1 MTAFSVQTKNRD
13 ARPNR
18 EAYESLIGSHGSTPI
33 ARMGWSYRDDL
44 DLRKLTEAKKK
55 GRWKGGKGRDD
66 AWGCHSFY
74 DKVKRGDFLFYRDL
88 PAKGRFTVVK
98 VDGDYS
104 YLKRGDEG
112 GDFRS
117 FRPCKLIVDNF
128 QLSDSVV
135 GSALRTQ
142 LKLPGRISEI
152 PTNLC
157 DAFLKR
163 LKKGGGS
170 NSSAYGAGGKGA
182 DLGLLK
188 KKFSYVIGRHETTV
202 NKEHLAYQIRL
213 KNFLES
219 KELAPK
225 FERDYI
231 DVEFSI
237 GNESFI
243 GEVKVTN
250 WLSITE
256 AFRIAVGQILD
267 YAYTRRT
274 NKHGMMI
281 FLDKELDN
289 PRRLELASK
298 LQVSVVVERKKGAF
312 ELLNPEVNN
321 ALRGLFVEG
330 EQSREK

>member
-1 MTAFSVQTKNRD
+1 MAAFSVQTKNRD

-18 EAYESLIGSHGSTPI
+18 EAYESLIGAGGSKPM

-44 DLRKLTEAKKK
+44 DLRKLAEAKKK
-55 GRWKGGKGRDD
+55 GRWKSNEGQDD

-74 DKVKRGDFLFYRDL
+74 DKVNKGDFLFYRDL

-98 VDGDYS
+98 VNGNYG
-104 YLKRGDEG
+104 YLKKGDEG

-117 FRPCKLIVDNF
+117 YRLCEVIKDNF

-135 GSALRTQ
+135 GSALRTH

-157 DAFLKR
+157 NAFLKR

-170 NSSAYGAGGKGA
+170 NSSANGAGGKGA
-182 DLGLLK
+182 DLNSLK

-202 NKEHLAYQIRL
+202 NKQHLAYQIRL
-213 KNFLES
+213 ENFLKS
-219 KELAPK
+219 KGLAPK
-225 FERDYI
+225 SEQDYI

-237 GNESFI
+237 LNDSFI

-250 WLSITE
+250 WLSIAE
-256 AFRIAVGQILD
+256 AFRLALGQILD

-274 NKHGMMI
+274 EKHGLI
-281 FLDKELDN
+281 ILLDKELDN

-298 LQVSVVVERKKGAF
+298 LQVSVVVERKEGVF
-312 ELLNPEVNN
+312 VLLNPEVSST
-321 ALRGLFVEG
+321 LRGLFLE
-330 EQSREK
+330 S

>member
-1 MTAFSVQTKNRD
+1 MAAFSVQTKDRNE
-13 ARPNR
+13 RPNR
-18 EAYESLIGSHGSTPI
+18 EAYESLIGTSGSKPI
-33 ARMGWSYRDDL
+33 ARMGWSYRNDL
-44 DLRKLTEAKKK
+44 DLKKLAEAKEK
-55 GRWKGGKGRDD
+55 GRWKGSKGRDD
-66 AWGCHSFY
+66 AWGCHIFY
-74 DKVKRGDFLFYRDL
+74 DKVKKSDFLFYRDL

-98 VDGDYS
+98 VNGDYG
-104 YLKRGDEG
+104 YLKKGGEG

-117 FRPCKLIVDNF
+117 FRPCKVIVDNF

-135 GSALRTQ
+135 GSALRTH

-152 PTNLC
+152 PANLC

-163 LKKGGGS
+163 LKKGEGS
-170 NSSAYGAGGKGA
+170 NSSPSGAGGKGT
-182 DLGLLK
+182 DLSSLK

-213 KNFLES
+213 KTFLES
-219 KELAPK
+219 KGLAPK

-237 GNESFI
+237 GNDSFI

-250 WLSITE
+250 WLSIAE
-256 AFRIAVGQILD
+256 AFRIALGQILD

-274 NKHGMMI
+274 DEHRLMI
-281 FLDKELDN
+281 FLDKDLDDS
-289 PRRLELASK
+289 RRLELASK
-298 LQVSVVVERKKGAF
+298 LQVSVVIEREKGTF

-321 ALRGLFVEG
+321 ALRRRFVEG
-330 EQSREK
+330 E